1 VFLIKV
7 EHISITTA
15 DNVQEEYQ
23 SVCADGDIR
32 KQLTQ
37 FSITS
42 TSRLDELY
50 ARLLNGNS
58 VFDKLWN
65 FINASVEDGL
75 LVNES

>member
-23 SVCADGDIR
+23 SVC
-32 KQLTQ
+32 LTQ
-37 FSITS
+37 FSTTS
-42 TSRLDELY
+42 TSPFDELY